1 MGGSGLVM
9 DGWKGWRWV
18 NERVRFELM
27 CKVGGRCV
35 KTVEDKRGL
44 EIGGRRAGDK

>member
-1 MGGSGLVM
+1 MKELGLSSC
-9 DGWKGWRWV
+9 
-18 NERVRFELM
+18 VRL
-27 CKVGGRCV
+27 VAGRCV